1 MNEATSA
8 GDSAE
13 LEALFD
19 SIAAAGENGTN
30 ASGACPPAGQET
42 TPIGV
47 GLNLEN
53 AAPEEDS
60 QDLQDLFDTVVQ
72 EGIWGVE
79 PGADWPSQMK
89 IFSRVGH
96 LTRRLHDALGSI
108 GYDKFVETTIDA
120 IPDTRERMKYIAE
133 LTEQAASKVLNATD
147 AARPLQDELEA
158 SAASLGGKWDA
169 LYANQLS
176 VEEFRVLAD
185 ETRDFL
191 KNALPQRTGATRAQL
206 REIMMAQDFQDLTG
220 QVIKKVMGLAEDIE
234 SQLMGILIETI
245 PEEKRTPSVN
255 SLLNGP
261 VINGEGRSDV
271 VVGQGQVDDLLDS
284 LGF

>member
-1 MNEATSA
+1 MDGAITA

-19 SIAAAGENGTN
+19 SIAATGKSGGK
-30 ASGACPPAGQET
+30 ASSTPYPLAGQET
-42 TPIGV
+42 IS
-47 GLNLEN
+47 NRMDLEN
-53 AAPEEDS
+53 EAAGEDS

-79 PGADWPSQMK
+79 AGADWPTQMK
-89 IFSRVGH
+89 IFSQVGH
-96 LTRRLHDALGSI
+96 LTRRLHDVLGSI
-108 GYDKFVETTIDA
+108 GYDKFIETTIDA
-120 IPDTRERMKYIAE
+120 IPDTRDRMKYIAD

-147 AARPLQDELEA
+147 AARPLQEELEM
-158 SAASLGGKWDA
+158 SAASLGEKWDA

-176 VEEFRVLAD
+176 VEEFRLLAD
-185 ETRDFL
+185 ETRNFL
-191 KNALPQRTGATRAQL
+191 KATLPQRTAATRAQL

-220 QVIKKVMGLAEDIE
+220 QVIKKVICLAEDVE

-245 PEEKRTPSVN
+245 PKEKRTASVN

-261 VINGEGRSDV
+261 MINGDGRSDV
-271 VVGQGQVDDLLDS
+271 VAGQRQVDDLLDS

>member
-19 SIAAAGENGTN
+19 SIAATGEDGGK
-30 ASGACPPAGQET
+30 ASSATYPLAGQET
-42 TPIGV
+42 MSSGMGP
-47 GLNLEN
+47 EN
-53 AAPEEDS
+53 EAAGEDS

-79 PGADWPSQMK
+79 AGSDWPIQMK
-89 IFSRVGH
+89 IFSQVGH
-96 LTRRLHDALGSI
+96 LTRRLHDTLGSI
-108 GYDKFVETTIDA
+108 GYDKLVETTIGSM
-120 IPDTRERMKYIAE
+120 PDTRERLTYIAE
-133 LTEQAASKVLNATD
+133 LTERAAGKVLNAID
-147 AARPLQDELEA
+147 AAGPLQEELEV
-158 SAASLGGKWDA
+158 SAASLGEKWDA

-176 VEEFRVLAD
+176 VEEFKLLAG

-191 KNALPQRTGATRAQL
+191 KSALPQRTEATREQL

-220 QVIKKVMGLAEDIE
+220 QVIKKVLGLAEDIE

-245 PEEKRTPSVN
+245 PEEKRTPSVG

-261 VINGEGRSDV
+261 VINADGRFDV
-271 VVGQGQVDDLLDS
+271 VVGQRQVDDLLDS